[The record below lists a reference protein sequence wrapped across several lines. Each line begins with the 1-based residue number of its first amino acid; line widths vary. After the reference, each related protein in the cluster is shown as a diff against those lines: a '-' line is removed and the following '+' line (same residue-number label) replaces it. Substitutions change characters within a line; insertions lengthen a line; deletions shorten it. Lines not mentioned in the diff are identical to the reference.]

1 MFLHFVLRDL
11 YFLVLVLYCFFFF
24 LSLELFVDNE
34 EKNGL
39 FAIDAQY
46 TETTE
51 NMYLGGIPEGYQ
63 VSSEDFDPLIL
74 NSLQGGSI
82 RDLTFDDRCVCV
94 HVLEISVI
102 VFCLQMQKHCYHKTK
117 GSLHTPCV
125 FRTENVFLKKM
136 AIIHGFLYS
145 YNNLKRTAIP
155 VVIVSFE
162 RPF

>member
-1 MFLHFVLRDL
+1 M
-11 YFLVLVLYCFFFF
+11 
-24 LSLELFVDNE
+24 
-34 EKNGL
+34 

-74 NSLQGGSI
+74 NSLHGGSI

-102 VFCLQMQKHCYHKTK
+102 VFCLQMQKHCYHKT
-117 GSLHTPCV
+117 LHV
-125 FRTENVFLKKM
+125 FSELRMFFKKNGHYTWLFVFL
-136 AIIHGFLYS
+136 
-145 YNNLKRTAIP
+145 
-155 VVIVSFE
+155 
-162 RPF
+162 